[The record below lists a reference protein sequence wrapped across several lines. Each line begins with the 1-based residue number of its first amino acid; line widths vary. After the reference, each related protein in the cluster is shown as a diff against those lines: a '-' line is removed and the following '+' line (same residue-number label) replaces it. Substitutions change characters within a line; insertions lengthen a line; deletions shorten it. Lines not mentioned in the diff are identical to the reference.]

1 MPVAWFTLVLTRL
14 LSCLRPSQVH
24 GIPFPNSPKSFPAL
38 AKDPALR
45 LSKDPALSPSNHI
58 PMAAETQHHPRLRPL
73 PATPFTQASRA
84 RHPSKSVATPL
95 SRPLHPPKR
104 QCTLVPIAPQ
114 NRQKSAPRRLK
125 SFLEKTLTARE
136 TRNSPPPKAARSQT
150 SHHSG
155 SASSSLALWV
165 RVFRSRRCPAAR
177 RSWRFNQPPKSAKS
191 RTRRP
196 TVPNPAHL
204 AATTGDN
211 RMVDPLP
218 RRTR

>member
-1 MPVAWFTLVLTRL
+1 MLVAWFTLVLTRL

-24 GIPFPNSPKSFPAL
+24 GIPFPNSPKSFPVL

-84 RHPSKSVATPL
+84 RHPSESVATPRP
-95 SRPLHPPKR
+95 RPLHPPKR
-104 QCTLVPIAPQ
+104 QFTLVHIAPQ
-114 NRQKSAPRRLK
+114 TRQKSAPLQLK

-136 TRNSPPPKAARSQT
+136 TPTSTPPIAHP
-150 SHHSG
+150 
-155 SASSSLALWV
+155 SS
-165 RVFRSRRCPAAR
+165 
-177 RSWRFNQPPKSAKS
+177 
-191 RTRRP
+191 

-204 AATTGDN
+204 AAATGDN
-211 RMVDPLP
+211 RMADPLP